1 MQKLKKLF
9 PLVGALLALAFVSCG
24 SDSDD
29 DSKTAGSISY
39 ATTTVSKT
47 TDDAAFTNELT
58 KTGDGTVSYT
68 SSKETVAT
76 VNATTGEV
84 TIVGAGETT
93 ITATVADS
101 DTYTYATKT
110 ASYTLTITQPVTLKM
125 GYVINSIPGQL
136 CENSSACTKFERSNT
151 NNASATQY
159 LDTEEKYIP
168 VWSVDKEIY
177 YYVPDGCTPVMNE
190 DSSQMFMYCSGL
202 TSLDLSKFDTSNV
215 TYMSGMFGEC
225 SGLTSLDV
233 TGFDTSK
240 VTSMSSMFYSCSKLT
255 SLDLTGFD
263 TSKVTSMSNMFSSC
277 EELTTIYAT
286 DKFVTTNVKSGDYC
300 FDHCVMLVGGAG
312 TTFDSSRRSSEYARI
327 DGGTDAPGYFT
338 LRN

>member
-1 MQKLKKLF
+1 MQKF
-9 PLVGALLALAFVSCG
+9 PKVFTIMSAILALAFCLASCK
-24 SDSDD
+24 SNADD
-29 DSKTAGSISY
+29 DPTVTSQKTAGSISY
-39 ATTTVSKT
+39 DTTTVSKT
-47 TDDAAFTNELT
+47 TDDAAFTNTLT
-58 KTGDGTVSYT
+58 KTGDGTVTYA

-84 TIVGAGETT
+84 TIKGVGETT

-110 ASYTLTITQPVTLKM
+110 ASYTLTIKQFVTLKT
-125 GYVINSIPGQL
+125 GSDIRSILVQL
-136 CENSSACTKFERSNT
+136 CENYACTKFARSNT
-151 NNASATQY
+151 NIASATQY

-168 VWSVDKEIY
+168 VWSVDTEIY

-190 DSSQMFMYCSGL
+190 NS
-202 TSLDLSKFDTSNV
+202 
-215 TYMSGMFGEC
+215 SGMFGMC
-225 SGLTSLDV
+225 SKLTSLDV

-240 VTSMSSMFYSCSKLT
+240 VTEMSSMFYSCSKLT

-286 DKFVTTNVKSGDYC
+286 DKFVTTNVVSGDYC
-300 FDHCVMLVGGAG
+300 FDHCLKLVGGAG

-327 DGGTDAPGYFT
+327 DGGTAAPGYFT
-338 LRN
+338 LRK